1 MTTRVFGNLV
11 IDTIQTKE
19 KDYWHRCAYLKSKKA
34 KQNTVIMSDEKIQTL
49 HPLPG
54 KTNKRISLDKYNTIK
69 DSLLK
74 ALAQKEL
81 THTQLMEDIHE
92 MVKDTFKGGVQ
103 WYAETVKLDLEARK
117 IIERTSSKPQK
128 YRLKQSTKG

>member
-1 MTTRVFGNLV
+1 MKKTTGTGAS
-11 IDTIQTKE
+11 IPTSK
-19 KDYWHRCAYLKSKKA
+19 KSKR
-34 KQNTVIMSDEKIQTL
+34 NTVIMSDEKIQTL

-74 ALAQKEL
+74 ALSQKEL
-81 THTQLMEDIHE
+81 THTQLMEDIYE

-103 WYAETVKLDLEARK
+103 WHAETVKLDLEARK